1 MQPDTLSLNNSRNIK
16 FKLDNQKT
24 TAGTYQRN
32 SIQTYE
38 TFSKRNSR
46 IPYDNFSTNIKQL
59 MKPRPSLVSLNPT
72 QSKTRHDIYGNEIKK
87 GSKKHKIS
95 FIDEISNEKFAE
107 ITIVVTENVGKKNRK
122 QKNEEVHCD
131 CQSCLIF

>member
-1 MQPDTLSLNNSRNIK
+1 MQQDTLSLNNSRNIK
-16 FKLDNQKT
+16 SKLDNQKT
-24 TAGTYQRN
+24 NTGTYQRN

-59 MKPRPSLVSLNPT
+59 MKPRPSLLSLNPT

-107 ITIVVTENVGKKNRK
+107 ITIVVTENLGKKNRK

-131 CQSCLIF
+131 CQTCLLF

>member
-1 MQPDTLSLNNSRNIK
+1 MEPDTLSLNNSRNIK
-16 FKLDNQKT
+16 NKLDNQKT
-24 TAGTYQRN
+24 TTGTYQRN

-46 IPYDNFSTNIKQL
+46 IPYDNFSTNIKKL
-59 MKPRPSLVSLNPT
+59 MRPSIVSLNPT

-95 FIDEISNEKFAE
+95 FIDEISKQKFAE
-107 ITIVVTENVGKKNRK
+107 ITIVVTENEGKKNK
-122 QKNEEVHCD
+122 KKKNEEVHCD
-131 CQSCLIF
+131 CQSCLVF

>member
-1 MQPDTLSLNNSRNIK
+1 MQQDTLSLNNSRNIK
-16 FKLDNQKT
+16 STLDNQKT
-24 TAGTYQRN
+24 NTGTYQRN

-107 ITIVVTENVGKKNRK
+107 ITIVVTENLGK
-122 QKNEEVHCD
+122 
-131 CQSCLIF
+131 